1 MRKCFCNISALEL
14 YRASGRLA
22 PDILHKPRTA
32 KLNDCSVPP
41 RPMLEDDLKRYGIK
55 THPCHVLCETKTGH
69 APRFVARHTHRHPL
83 PARSLIVLNKDTLVV
98 TPELL
103 FLELAASR
111 EIDDIE
117 LLRIGFELCG
127 TYVLDVSEDSWDGYT
142 GTDAP
147 ITSAK
152 KISAFIERCSGMNGS
167 KRARRLARL
176 IADGSH
182 SPMETVAA
190 LLVSL
195 PHCMGG
201 WNLGRVKMNQ
211 RIMTA
216 DGPKWV
222 DIFFYKER
230 VGLEYKGRRAHS
242 IERTARDDRRQ
253 NRLTGTGITVL
264 NIWYEDLA
272 QEHLCEK
279 LMHNIA
285 HSLGKRIRLRSAT
298 YEARRR
304 VLYATLMPSIQ
315 RYEQLGG

>member
-1 MRKCFCNISALEL
+1 
-14 YRASGRLA
+14 
-22 PDILHKPRTA
+22 
-32 KLNDCSVPP
+32 
-41 RPMLEDDLKRYGIK
+41 
-55 THPCHVLCETKTGH
+55 
-69 APRFVARHTHRHPL
+69 
-83 PARSLIVLNKDTLVV
+83 
-98 TPELL
+98 
-103 FLELAASR
+103 
-111 EIDDIE
+111 
-117 LLRIGFELCG
+117 
-127 TYVLDVSEDSWDGYT
+127 
-142 GTDAP
+142 
-147 ITSAK
+147 
-152 KISAFIERCSGMNGS
+152 
-167 KRARRLARL
+167 
-176 IADGSH
+176 
-182 SPMETVAA
+182 METVAA

-211 RIMTA
+211 RILTA

-279 LMHNIA
+279 LMLNIA